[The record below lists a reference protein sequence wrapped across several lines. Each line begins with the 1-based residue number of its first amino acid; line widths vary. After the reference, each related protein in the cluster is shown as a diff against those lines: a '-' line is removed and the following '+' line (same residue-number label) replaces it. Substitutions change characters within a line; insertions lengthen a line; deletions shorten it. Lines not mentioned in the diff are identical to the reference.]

1 MHSIMRAWDM
11 HTHTNAL
18 NMNVCLLWV
27 VQLDFLFFMNVNGV
41 DWSNTHL
48 HQHVMFYC
56 AFLMIQH

>member
-11 HTHTNAL
+11 HTHKRTQYECVFTLGCAVGL
-18 NMNVCLLWV
+18 S
-27 VQLDFLFFMNVNGV
+27 FFMNVNGV

-56 AFLMIQH
+56 AF